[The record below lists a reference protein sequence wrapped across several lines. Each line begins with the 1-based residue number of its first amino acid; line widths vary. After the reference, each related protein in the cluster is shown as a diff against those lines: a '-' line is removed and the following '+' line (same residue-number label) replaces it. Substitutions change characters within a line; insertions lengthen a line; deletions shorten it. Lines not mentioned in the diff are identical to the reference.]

1 MSGGDGSP
9 GAVAQVA
16 TVQVIH
22 ADATRVASVTV
33 PWRAGLTVAQALAEA
48 SSLVASVPDFEAC
61 GIGVFGERAAP
72 GDVLL
77 PGDRLEIVPPLPNDP
92 KVSRRQRVL
101 DAKAEARAAA
111 EGGRQRGR

>member
-1 MSGGDGSP
+1 MSRGD
-9 GAVAQVA
+9 AVPDPA
-16 TVQVIH
+16 TVLVMY
-22 ADATRVASVTV
+22 ADAVRVASVAV
-33 PWRAGLTVAQALAEA
+33 QWREGLTVGQALADA
-48 SSLVASVPDFEAC
+48 SALVATIPDFDGC
-61 GIGVFGERAAP
+61 GVGVFGERVAP

-111 EGGRQRGR
+111 EGEQRRRR